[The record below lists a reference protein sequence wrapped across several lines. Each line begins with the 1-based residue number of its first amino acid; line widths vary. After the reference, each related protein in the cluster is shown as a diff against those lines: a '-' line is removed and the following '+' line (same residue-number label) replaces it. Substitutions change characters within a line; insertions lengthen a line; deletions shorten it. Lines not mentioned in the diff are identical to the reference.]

1 MSEQNKAIVTTS
13 TPSDAATR
21 TNPLDSV
28 RQLTCAWVGMWVV
41 ASEDLGKFYQ
51 RCLARGAEIMN
62 TQPAAMPPEEKPLA
76 QDAAA
81 ADPKKAKP
89 KSVRPTTI
97 VNAFGAVESY
107 HIDLNVDQLLPT
119 KEEFDALAERV
130 EALSREVDA
139 LVEQRQQ
146 AQ

>member
-28 RQLTCAWVGMWVV
+28 RQLTYAWVGMW
-41 ASEDLGKFYQ
+41 ALAGEELGNFFQ
-51 RCLARGAEIMN
+51 RCMARGEQIM
-62 TQPAAMPPEEKPLA
+62 QAPSAATPPEEKPLA
-76 QDAAA
+76 SDAAA
-81 ADPKKAKP
+81 VDPKKAKP